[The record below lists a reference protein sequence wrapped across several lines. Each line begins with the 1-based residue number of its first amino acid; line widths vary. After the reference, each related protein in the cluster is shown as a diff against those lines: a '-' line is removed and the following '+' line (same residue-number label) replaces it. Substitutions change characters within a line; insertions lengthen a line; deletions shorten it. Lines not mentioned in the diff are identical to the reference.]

1 SALRTPTSPP
11 NAAIST
17 PSSSPP
23 RPARR
28 SSPPCA
34 PSNLSVTSIPRRNTE
49 TSRCERAWNA
59 PLGRKGAGAGRWP
72 SDPQEAMF
80 RKILIANR
88 GEIAVRIL
96 RACRELS
103 IGTVAVFSEADRL
116 SLHVRLAEEAYSI
129 GPARSSESYL
139 RIDKLIEVARRA
151 GCDAVHPGYG
161 FLAE

>member
-1 SALRTPTSPP
+1 
-11 NAAIST
+11 
-17 PSSSPP
+17 
-23 RPARR
+23 
-28 SSPPCA
+28 
-34 PSNLSVTSIPRRNTE
+34 SVTSIPRRNTE

-59 PLGRKGAGAGRWP
+59 PPGRKSAGAGRWP
-72 SDPQEAMF
+72 SPGRPGSRSPGSPARGCRLQPRGGIPETNGHGGRGSESRSSDPQGAMF

-116 SLHVRLAEEAYSI
+116 SLHVRLADEAYSI

-139 RIDKLIEVARRA
+139 RINKLIEVARRA
-151 GCDAVHPGYG
+151 G
-161 FLAE
+161 